1 MSVLKIF
8 MPTLVRA
15 LTNKR
20 KYIEKNFDSFCC
32 WGHAPEVVLG
42 VLGAKN
48 FSMGICDG
56 APSTVYS
63 SVIFHCSSDIIV
75 KFVSHTVRF
84 FTKALQRR

>member
-1 MSVLKIF
+1 MSVLNIF
-8 MPTLVRA
+8 MPTLVRV

-20 KYIEKNFDSFCC
+20 KYIEKNFDSVAGVMPQR
-32 WGHAPEVVLG
+32 WDLG

-48 FSMGICDG
+48 FSVGICDG

-63 SVIFHCSSDIIV
+63 SIIFHCSSDIIV
-75 KFVSHTVRF
+75 KFLSHTVRF